1 MAAEK
6 AHEKQNKKL
15 LRQANRSRRTSQ
27 AAVNRSLE
35 NASVK
40 YHKLK
45 EHDDNIKKLESDIRT
60 TQLKIRTEERKT
72 FGTENSAKIQS
83 KVSSS
88 KRNFGS
94 VRSDQEAY
102 RKASDSKEKQRLEK
116 KLAELNEQLVKER
129 AAQTETKN
137 FYAGRRR
144 R

>member
-6 AHEKQNKKL
+6 AHDKQNKKL
-15 LRQANRSRRTSQ
+15 LRQANRSRRSSQ

-40 YHKLK
+40 YHKMK
-45 EHDDNIKKLESDIRT
+45 DHTDKINKLQSEIRT
-60 TQLKIRTEERKT
+60 TELKIRTADREA
-72 FGTENSAKIQS
+72 FGTENKATIQNTVNS
-83 KVSSS
+83 NR
-88 KRNFGS
+88 RNFGS

-102 RKASDSKEKQRLEK
+102 RNSTDTKEKRKLEK
-116 KLAELNEQLVKER
+116 KLAELNEQLVKEK
-129 AAQTETKN
+129 AAYSETKN

>member
-15 LRQANRSRRTSQ
+15 LRQANKSRRTSQ
-27 AAVNRSLE
+27 AAVQRSLE

-40 YHKLK
+40 YRKLK
-45 EHDDNIKKLESDIRT
+45 DHSDKINKLQSEIRT
-60 TQLKIRTEERKT
+60 TELKIKT
-72 FGTENSAKIQS
+72 ADREAFNTENKSKIQS
-83 KVSSS
+83 TINSNR
-88 KRNFGS
+88 RNFGS

-102 RKASDSKEKQRLEK
+102 RKSTDTKEKRKLEQ